1 MKKPLPKIK
10 ITKRN
15 VINFLLMN
23 LGTVLAASGVYFF
36 KSPNNF
42 VTGGVSGISIIL
54 RAAIPG
60 WDSLGMMVTGIS
72 ALLLIVGIIV
82 LGRNMGLKT
91 IYCSLLFSGFIWGME
106 YILPVTQSLT
116 GDRILDLMFAV
127 ALSAGGGAILFNCSA
142 STGGTDIIT
151 MIVKKY
157 TTFNITT
164 SMLLVEFAI
173 ALCSG
178 FATSWKEAAY
188 SVMALLI
195 QVAVQSTLL
204 DNLNHKK
211 QIMIITSNPK
221 PVCDYISNELHRG
234 ATVVRGMGA
243 YTGELR
249 YIVITVLNPAQC
261 STVKRK
267 TKEFDQSSFFIIT
280 NTSDIIGHGFR
291 RQALD
296 FADGKSL
303 MDKGID
309 KMSKELFKGHDK
321 AHPQSGNK
329 QPAEHHEVP
338 DFDLATM
345 RILGIVPPK
354 ASEESIDQALS
365 SDGKPL
371 ESAAE
376 DKSGESKEE

>member
-1 MKKPLPKIK
+1 MKNLFGKIK
-10 ITKRN
+10 ITKAN

-23 LGTVLAASGVYFF
+23 VGAIMAASSVYFF

-60 WDSLGMMVTGIS
+60 WNSLGMMVTGIS
-72 ALLLIVGIIV
+72 VFLLIVGIVV
-82 LGRNMGLKT
+82 LGRKMGLQT
-91 IYCSLLFSGFIWGME
+91 IYCSLLFSGFIWAME
-106 YILPVTQSLT
+106 YIYPVTESVT
-116 GDRILDLMFAV
+116 GDIILDLLFAV
-127 ALSAGGGAILFNCSA
+127 ALSAGGGALLFYCSA

-157 TTFNITT
+157 TNFNITM
-164 SMLLVEFAI
+164 SMLSVEFLI

-188 SVMALLI
+188 SVMALII

-211 QIMIITSNPK
+211 QMMIITSNPK

-234 ATVVRGMGA
+234 ATVIRGLGA

-249 YIVITVLNPAQC
+249 YIVITVLAPAQAVA
-261 STVKRK
+261 TKRK
-267 TKEFDQSSFFIIT
+267 TKEFDEKSFVIFT
-280 NTSDIIGHGFR
+280 NTTDIIGHGFR

-303 MDKGID
+303 MDKSLD
-309 KMSKELFKGHDK
+309 KSREKIKEHEK
-321 AHPQSGNK
+321 AHPSAVSQTKS
-329 QPAEHHEVP
+329 AHHEVP

-345 RILGIVPPK
+345 RILGIVPPQSSGD
-354 ASEESIDQALS
+354 AIDETLGGEGAPVEESAPEQ
-365 SDGKPL
+365 
-371 ESAAE
+371 E
-376 DKSGESKEE
+376 